1 MGGLGLARTRAAP
14 PLTFV
19 RSRGVGRAMVV
30 LVSTALL
37 GLLVPASPVPVRFR
51 LASVGLAP
59 LVAALPGV
67 FLPTLLERPERVLEP
82 TRSWRL
88 VMSRLIWLTLLLAL
102 GTLVGEV
109 AVGGPGAWQQSGR
122 SMLLTGGLGLLAG
135 ELVPAVGAW
144 LPGAL
149 LTVVTFI
156 YGTATMSGRP
166 YAWAL
171 LLQPI
176 TSARAA
182 QTGLALFGV
191 GAVLYVARDARS
203 SA

>member
-37 GLLVPASPVPVRFR
+37 GLLVPASPVPVRLR

-67 FLPTLLERPERVLEP
+67 FLPTLLERPERQLEP
-82 TRSWRL
+82 ARSRRL
-88 VMSRLIWLTLLLAL
+88 VMSRLLWLGLLFAL
-102 GTLVGEV
+102 SVLVGEV
-109 AVGGPGAWQQSGR
+109 AVGGRGAWQQSGR
-122 SMLLTGGLGLLAG
+122 SVLLAGGLGLLAG
-135 ELVPAVGAW
+135 QLVPAVAAW
-144 LPGAL
+144 LPPAL
-149 LTVVTFI
+149 LTAVTFI
-156 YGTATMSGRP
+156 YGTASMSGEP
-166 YAWAL
+166 YGWAL

-176 TSARAA
+176 TSARA
-182 QTGLALFGV
+182 GLAGAALFGV
-191 GAVLYVARDARS
+191 GGALYVARDGRS